1 MSILNYEQLIM
12 LQSMAPSR
20 EFPVFSKFSLANIEP
35 LLVQRDAREYVGRKG
50 EPSFPTELSI
60 LVSSFGHSDQFQLL
74 ITAE

>member
-1 MSILNYEQLIM
+1 M

-35 LLVQRDAREYVGRKG
+35 LLVQRDAGEYVRRKG

-60 LVSSFGHSDQFQLL
+60 LVSSLGHSDQFQLL